1 MMQSIHNRELVAFHG
16 GNFPI
21 RGTYHRASNEQAGV
35 QKPGRLGVIFLNSLS
50 LPRTATGDSSAEW
63 ADALA
68 ECGYPC
74 FRVDL
79 PGLGDSEG
87 DLPADLL
94 SYINGGGFAPAASSV
109 AKEITERF
117 DLAGVVLV
125 GHCAGAVS
133 AVLAAAKASECKGLI
148 LMDVY
153 FHLPQ
158 AVRPKFRQYLSNWA
172 LKSAPGRMASN
183 LYDRLRRLRL
193 RVQANRLPENANLP
207 LLRCWK
213 QVASSGQPILMLKAP
228 ARKAI
233 GTKARVGEFDYL
245 QYALKTAGPQSQ
257 VIVKF
262 AEGTDHSFANRLGR
276 AAVRQ
281 EMGSWLEAFFPA
293 ACPAGKGTVSPI
305 SGSPVRARP
314 SKEVVVMTSSST

>member
-94 SYINGGGFAPAASSV
+94 SYINGGGFAPAASSEPRT
-109 AKEITERF
+109 ATCLRSIS
-117 DLAGVVLV
+117 ASVV
-125 GHCAGAVS
+125 
-133 AVLAAAKASECKGLI
+133 
-148 LMDVY
+148 
-153 FHLPQ
+153 
-158 AVRPKFRQYLSNWA
+158 VR
-172 LKSAPGRMASN
+172 LKLRSPMAS
-183 LYDRLRRLRL
+183 RL
-193 RVQANRLPENANLP
+193 
-207 LLRCWK
+207 
-213 QVASSGQPILMLKAP
+213 
-228 ARKAI
+228 
-233 GTKARVGEFDYL
+233 
-245 QYALKTAGPQSQ
+245 
-257 VIVKF
+257 
-262 AEGTDHSFANRLGR
+262 
-276 AAVRQ
+276 
-281 EMGSWLEAFFPA
+281 
-293 ACPAGKGTVSPI
+293 CP
-305 SGSPVRARP
+305 
-314 SKEVVVMTSSST
+314 